1 MLDKLSELRQN
12 YMRASLDA
20 ADVLVDPIA
29 QFGQWFTEAKEGGLA
44 EPNAFTL
51 ATCGTGMRPTARTLL
66 LKGVEDGKFV
76 FFTNFESRKGNEI
89 AQNPWVCMHFLWLEL
104 ERQVRIEGQVT
115 QLDEAAAITYF
126 QSRPR
131 GSQVGAWASPQS
143 QTISG
148 RGVLEENVHMIES
161 RYQNDPVLPK
171 PPHWGG
177 YVLTP
182 DYVEFWQGRPSRL
195 HDRLA
200 YALDRAGAWSI
211 SRLAP

>member
-12 YMRASLDA
+12 YMRASLDT
-20 ADVLVDPIA
+20 ADVFADPIA
-29 QFGQWFTEAKEGGLA
+29 QFGQWFSEAKEGGLA

-51 ATCGTGMRPTARTLL
+51 ATCGTNMRPNARTLL

-89 AQNPWVCMHFLWLEL
+89 AQNPWACMHFLWLEL
-104 ERQVRIEGQVT
+104 ERQVRIEGKVN
-115 QLDEAAAITYF
+115 QLDEAAATTYF

-131 GSQVGAWASPQS
+131 DSQVGAWASPQS
-143 QTISG
+143 QAITG
-148 RGVLEENVHMIES
+148 RGVLEENVKMIES

-171 PPHWGG
+171 PPNWGG

-182 DYVEFWQGRPSRL
+182 EYVEFWQGRPSRL
-195 HDRLA
+195 HDRVA
-200 YALDRAGAWSI
+200 YSLNNGGAWSTT
-211 SRLAP
+211 RLAP